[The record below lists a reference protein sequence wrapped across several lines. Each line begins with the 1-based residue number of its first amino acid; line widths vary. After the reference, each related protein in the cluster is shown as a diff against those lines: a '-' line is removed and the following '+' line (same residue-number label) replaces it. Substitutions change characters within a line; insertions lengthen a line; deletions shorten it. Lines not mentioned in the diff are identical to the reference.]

1 MLEDGVEAREA
12 LQANDTEDLHFRFI
26 GHAKQR
32 QFVVNVQFAASD
44 YTTGEKLR
52 PEELDFMTSK
62 VLGLILKHL
71 GETPNPG
78 LH

>member
-1 MLEDGVEAREA
+1 MLKDGVEARET
-12 LQANDTEDLHFRFI
+12 LHGTDTEDLHFRFI
-26 GHAKQR
+26 GHARQR
-32 QFVVNVQFAASD
+32 QFVVNVQFAAAD
-44 YTTGEKLR
+44 DATRERLR